1 VSKKRRKFSNELK
14 FTIVL
19 EAIKGQRQ
27 ISEIATEYQVHPNQI
42 SNWKKQF
49 LSNGSAVFSDKSD
62 KREEELAQTQEDLFK
77 KIGRQQYEID
87 WLKKNLN
94 RLELWKNEK

>member
-1 VSKKRRKFSNELK
+1 MSKKRRKFSNELK

-49 LSNGSAVFSDKSD
+49 LKNGSAVFSDKSD
-62 KREEELAQTQEDLFK
+62 KREEELANTQEDLFK

-87 WLKKNLN
+87 WLKKNLD